1 MELFLWVLTVI
12 KIALCRILDP
22 FYWLLSKLETTVPLQ
37 PIRNNILT
45 MSASQLAAKIRTGEI
60 SCEEVMQLY
69 IFRCRRVDMKLNAVV
84 ENRYAAAVEEAEKVD
99 ALIASNTKTIKELEE
114 ELPLLGVPISVKEC
128 CKLKG
133 MSYSVG
139 CRIRVGK
146 KADKDGTAVELLRK
160 SGAIPIAVTNQSEMC
175 LSTETYNSVCGLTRN
190 PYNIQRTVG
199 GASGGEAALVS
210 SAGTVAGI
218 GCDLFGSVRC
228 PAMFTSIY
236 GHRPTP
242 GIVSV
247 EGHYP
252 EESSEQLTDHL
263 VLGPITRYS
272 EDLPLMMTVM
282 AGNQA
287 AKLKLH
293 QKVNLKDLK
302 VFYMTEAGSSL
313 NLPSVDEEIKLA
325 IQKAVDYL
333 QTTCKCGVQKAEFTE
348 FKNSQEISR
357 AVLFNLK
364 NIPDVLNENK
374 SIYYKKS
381 QDLWNEILKS
391 FIGQSAFSLM
401 ALTHSFMNMIYKKI
415 PAEKT
420 QLYIRQNE
428 NLKEKLIEALGE
440 DGVLILPTYPTAA
453 HYHYQSLIRKPGDC
467 YCTIITS
474 LGLPATNIP
483 MGLNKKGL
491 PIGFQVIAAPYQ
503 DRLCFAVAQEL
514 ERAFGGWVQPPCLQT
529 PTDS

>member
-1 MELFLWVLTVI
+1 
-12 KIALCRILDP
+12 
-22 FYWLLSKLETTVPLQ
+22 
-37 PIRNNILT
+37 
-45 MSASQLAAKIRTGEI
+45 
-60 SCEEVMQLY
+60 MQRY

-84 ENRYAAAVEEAEKVD
+84 ENRYAAAVEEAEKAD
-99 ALIASNTKTIKELEE
+99 ALIASNTKTVKELEE

-139 CRIRVGK
+139 CRFRVGK
-146 KADKDGTAVELLRK
+146 KADKDGTAVELLRR
-160 SGAIPIAVTNQSEMC
+160 SGAIPLAVTNQPEMC
-175 LSTETYNSVCGLTRN
+175 LCTETNNLVCGLTRN

-210 SAGTVAGI
+210 SAGTLAGI

-272 EDLPLMMTVM
+272 EDLPLMMRVM

-293 QKVNLKDLK
+293 QKVNLKDLR
-302 VFYMTEAGSSL
+302 VYYMTETGSSL
-313 NLPSVDEEIKLA
+313 SLPPVEKEIKLA

-333 QTTCKCGVQKAEFTE
+333 QTTCKCVQKADFAE

-364 NIPDVLNENK
+364 NIPDALNEAKHLNNK
-374 SIYYKKS
+374 ESP
-381 QDLWNEILKS
+381 DLWNEILKS
-391 FIGQSAFSLM
+391 FIGQPAFSSM
-401 ALTHSFMNMIYKKI
+401 ALIHNFHVWISKKL

-420 QLYIRQNE
+420 QLYICQNK
-428 NLKEKLIEALGE
+428 NLKQNIIGTLGE
-440 DGVLILPTYPTAA
+440 DGILIYPTYPTAA
-453 HYHYQSLIRKPGDC
+453 HYHHQTMIRKPADS
-467 YCTIITS
+467 YCMIITS